1 MMLEAII
8 IILIIVNGINC
19 VVGANINRNI
29 LVKIGK
35 RKNIVG
41 FSTPNDFIDLYKAV
55 KSNKELKKY
64 WGFIYYITISIV
76 FEIVLIIVLLLIMTF

>member
-8 IILIIVNGINC
+8 VILLIVNGINC
-19 VVGANINRNI
+19 VIGANINRNI
-29 LVKIGK
+29 LVKLGK
-35 RKNIVG
+35 RKSILG
-41 FSTPNDFIDLYKAV
+41 LSTPNDFIDLYKAV

-76 FEIVLIIVLLLIMTF
+76 FEMVLIIGLLIIMTF